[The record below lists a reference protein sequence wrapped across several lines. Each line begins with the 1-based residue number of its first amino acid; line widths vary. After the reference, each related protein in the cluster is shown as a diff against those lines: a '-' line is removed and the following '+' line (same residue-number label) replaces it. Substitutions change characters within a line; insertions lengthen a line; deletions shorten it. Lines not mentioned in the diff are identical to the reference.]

1 MFAPGWIAYD
11 MRLMMGRF
19 QRDGMAAAQGDV
31 DRPTEPTGAT
41 TRFYQDFA
49 IETTKQLE

>member
-1 MFAPGWIAYD
+1 

-19 QRDGMAAAQGDV
+19 QRDGMAAAQSDV
-31 DRPTEPTGAT
+31 DRPTDLLGRP
-41 TRFYQDFA
+41 RRSYQDFA